1 MKKFFAILA
10 AVFALAL
17 PALALNIPEGAIV
30 KTVGNPDVYVV
41 KYLNGKSYKRL
52 VLNPQVF
59 ESYRHLKWEDLV
71 TVDQA
76 TINSFATSDL
86 VRVDG
91 TTEIYRLTPNDDN
104 GSKVLVTDT
113 ESLDLNGVYTINSVD
128 FENYAEANVAAN
140 LTGPY
145 DIYKIIDGDTLTV
158 SIDGANKTVRLI
170 GIDTPEIA
178 SSYTAAQCYGIQA
191 SQAAKDKLA
200 GKKIYLEADPVS
212 GDKDKYDRLLRYVH
226 LEDGTLFNKC
236 MVEEGNAK
244 EYTYAGITYKY
255 QSEFKTAQ
263 TSAATA
269 RKGLWSVCRSK

>member
-10 AVFALAL
+10 AIFVLTL
-17 PALALNIPEGAIV
+17 PALALEIPEGAIM
-30 KTVGNPDVYVV
+30 KTAGDPDVYVV

-52 VLNPQVF
+52 VLNPQIF

-71 TVDQA
+71 TVNQA

-91 TTEIYRLTPNDDN
+91 TTEIYRLTPNGDN

-113 ESLDLNGVYTINSVD
+113 ESLDLNGVYTINNVD
-128 FENYAEANVAAN
+128 FENYTKANAAAN

-145 DIYKIIDGDTLTV
+145 DIHKIIDGDTLIV
-158 SIDGANKTVRLI
+158 SIDGTNKTVRLI

-191 SQAAKDKLA
+191 SQTAKDKLA
-200 GKKIYLEADPVS
+200 DKKIYLEADPVS
-212 GDKDKYDRLLRYVH
+212 GDKDKYGRLLRYVH
-226 LEDGTLFNKC
+226 LEDGTLFNKW

-244 EYTYAGITYKY
+244 EYTYAGIAYKY
-255 QSEFKTAQ
+255 QSEFKTTQ
-263 TSAATA
+263 ISAATA